1 MSERGRE
8 QYRDGCLQGCGQ
20 RHQLQDHPRARWP
33 VQAQSLGRAEFG
45 RERGQGRRR
54 HRRTGTILRNFNSSF
69 TLLLRDG
76 QTAQVSS
83 ATDPI
88 SGEVL
93 KVVVTLNVVK

>member
-1 MSERGRE
+1 VWPAGGGEFRQLVGEFSRTSWSRLEGEFARQNAPGAKYPHAQPGWTVQPPR
-8 QYRDGCLQGCGQ
+8 QANGC
-20 RHQLQDHPRARWP
+20 
-33 VQAQSLGRAEFG
+33 
-45 RERGQGRRR
+45 RR
-54 HRRTGTILRNFNSSF
+54 LRNFNSSF